1 MPPVPAEALP
11 LLCAL
16 ALIAHRLLPRRLRP
30 PGDPATHRLLPPFCR
45 CGMPP
50 PEVILPRAV
59 FFPPP
64 GCGPQ
69 GGENPAASPYGTSPS
84 ARQVTACIP
93 ARVFPSSARQAMHRP
108 RSSCKAGSTS
118 GVVTARRSCGR
129 HRHPPSR
136 RAGSLF
142 YHSFGIPKP
151 HPRAAAAK
159 TKKDPSPRGRILI
172 FILSVQ
178 QFCAAD

>member
-69 GGENPAASPYGTSPS
+69 GGENPAASLLWHF
-84 ARQVTACIP
+84 AER
-93 ARVFPSSARQAMHRP
+93 
-108 RSSCKAGSTS
+108 
-118 GVVTARRSCGR
+118 
-129 HRHPPSR
+129 PPSH
-136 RAGSLF
+136 SL
-142 YHSFGIPKP
+142 
-151 HPRAAAAK
+151 HPRAGLPFIRAASYAPPAILLQSRIRK
-159 TKKDPSPRGRILI
+159 RRRDRAPQLRKASASTIPQSRLPLLPQFRHSQTTSQSRGCKDNQNHPLNGWFEQAL
-172 FILSVQ
+172 
-178 QFCAAD
+178 